1 MFRFLQPLFRM
12 PSQIAYTLIRPLY
25 SPQRHIR
32 QPILLTIVG
41 HREAHAVQTRVVCD
55 ELAQRLRSEILL
67 RLHLYRYYVRIVLH
81 NEVNLQCRIVIA
93 VIVDKGAR
101 QRLQLLQ
108 DIVLG
113 ESATKWLPRSLK
125 QIGSETF
132 SGCSALQSISLQCR
146 GHAIAPRT

>member
-1 MFRFLQPLFRM
+1 M
-12 PSQIAYTLIRPLY
+12 PSQITYTLKRPLY

-32 QPILLTIVG
+32 KPILLTIVG
-41 HREAHAVQTRVVCD
+41 HREAHAVQTRVVYD

-113 ESATKWLPRSLK
+113 ESAFVLFKHIVADEYLLGRRLRQSTEQSAVEQKEFERRSRRNR
-125 QIGSETF
+125 E
-132 SGCSALQSISLQCR
+132 
-146 GHAIAPRT
+146 